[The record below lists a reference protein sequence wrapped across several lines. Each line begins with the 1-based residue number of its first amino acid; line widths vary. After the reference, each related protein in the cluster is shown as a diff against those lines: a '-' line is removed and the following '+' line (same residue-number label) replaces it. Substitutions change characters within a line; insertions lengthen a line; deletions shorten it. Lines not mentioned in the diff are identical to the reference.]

1 MISFGIDIGG
11 TFIKILAVNE
21 KGKVLKN
28 EKFKTPLKFSG
39 QKFIKFLADIVNAW
53 KKELKIKQGVIGL
66 GIAGNTDHKNGILR
80 SAPNIPWRNL
90 EIAKGLKKLT
100 GFNTYASN
108 DANVAAFGVYKM
120 DLKGKYKNMLVLTLG
135 TGVGGGIIIDG
146 KLYQGAT
153 GAAGEFGHI
162 KIGDI
167 KTGNLC
173 GCGARGCLE
182 GYACTSNLK
191 KLTLKAAKE
200 NPKSKIA
207 ALLNKEEFSPKL
219 LSEAAKGKDKFALSI
234 WQKYGTWLG
243 LAIANF
249 VVLFNPQAIVLSGGI
264 AAAKDYFMPSLKTF
278 LKQQTMKALFKDLKI
293 LFSKTKNIGALGA
306 ALYALSVENE
316 K

>member
-39 QKFIKFLADIVNAW
+39 QKFIKFLADIINAW
-53 KKELKIKQGVIGL
+53 CKELKVKKAVIGI
-66 GIAGNTDHKNGILR
+66 GIAGDTDHKKGILR
-80 SAPNIPWRNL
+80 FAPNIPWHNFK
-90 EIAKGLKKLT
+90 IAEGLKKLT

-108 DANVAAFGVYKM
+108 DANVAAFGIYKN
-120 DLKGKYKNMLVLTLG
+120 DLKSKYKNIIVLTLG

-153 GAAGEFGHI
+153 GTAGEFGHI
-162 KIGDI
+162 KIGDT

-182 GYACTSNLK
+182 SYIGTNNLK
-191 KLTLKAAKE
+191 KLTLKAVKE
-200 NPKSKIA
+200 NPKSMLGT
-207 ALLNKEEFSPKL
+207 LLKKEGFCVKL
-219 LSEAAKGKDKFALSI
+219 LSDAASEKDKNALLI
-234 WQKYGTWLG
+234 WQYFGNNLG
-243 LAIANF
+243 IALADLIL
-249 VVLFNPQAIVLSGGI
+249 VFNPEAVVFSGGV
-264 AAAKDYFMPSLKTF
+264 AGGAKYFMPFLNKVLKEQ
-278 LKQQTMKALFKDLKI
+278 KIKEPFKNIKI
-293 LFSKTKNIGALGA
+293 LFSKTKDIGALGA